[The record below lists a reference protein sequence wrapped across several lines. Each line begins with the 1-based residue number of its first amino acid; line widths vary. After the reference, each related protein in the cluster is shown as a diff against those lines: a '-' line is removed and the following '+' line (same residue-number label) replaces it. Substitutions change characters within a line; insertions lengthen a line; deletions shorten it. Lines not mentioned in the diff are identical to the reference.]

1 MASSLE
7 LNPSFDHDVNQHRYR
22 ASDFVGGWSVRPI
35 VSTPDGTF
43 DHDDGIEMFQ
53 LGREGVLRSK
63 KQCLG
68 GCPANIIIQV
78 CTVLTS
84 SSAILHHH
92 HWSVLVGMSG
102 RMC

>member
-1 MASSLE
+1 MVASSLE

-53 LGREGVLRSK
+53 LGREGVLRPK

-78 CTVLTS
+78 FEIVKSQMTLS
-84 SSAILHHH
+84 
-92 HWSVLVGMSG
+92 M
-102 RMC
+102 